1 MYLIKNKKNLLKK
14 GHQKE
19 DTNMIKLFC
28 TDKLKKGGVTVSY
41 MFIDETGKTYT
52 LSRAETIALL
62 KDKNYEVLNLQ
73 IDSIGRIVYKGEAL
87 EKNKQNQEAE
97 LTSIFELAL
106 NMFKENK
113 IMTLIYENNQI
124 KYLDDPIGRVSF
136 VSHDNILTIL
146 KKFEDYVRKSNR
158 DLAKLEIVNEEKNW
172 RYITYGSVYLECT
185 FANISDRY
193 PVIDDINKFKIY
205 TNVDKKRFD
214 VIKRTMP
221 LFDPKINRFYENALA
236 GIFVYDKANRDASI
250 YAIEQADK
258 NLRNSDFVKKHTRKN
273 QMKSNPRISN
283 TSKKPIDLS
292 KPTPASRLNKKSGLI
307 DAFINLFNYAKR
319 DK

>member
-1 MYLIKNKKNLLKK
+1 
-14 GHQKE
+14 
-19 DTNMIKLFC
+19 MIKLFC

-41 MFIDETGKTYT
+41 VFIDEAGKTYT

-73 IDSIGRIVYKGEAL
+73 LDSIGRIVYKGESL

-106 NMFKENK
+106 NMFKENQM
-113 IMTLIYENNQI
+113 MTLIYENNQI
-124 KYLDDPIGRVSF
+124 KYLEDPIGRVSF
-136 VSHDNILTIL
+136 VSHENILTIL
-146 KKFEDYVRKSNR
+146 KKFEDYVKKSNR

-172 RYITYGSVYLECT
+172 RYITYGNVYLECT
-185 FANISDRY
+185 FANISERY

-205 TNVDKKRFD
+205 TNVDKNRFD

-221 LFDPKINRFYENALA
+221 LYDPKNNRFYENALA
-236 GIFVYDKANRDASI
+236 GIFVYDKGNRDASM

-273 QMKSNPRISN
+273 PMQSN
-283 TSKKPIDLS
+283 TRKSLDLS
-292 KPTPASRLNKKSGLI
+292 KPTPVSRLNKKSGLL
-307 DAFINLFNYAKR
+307 DGLINLFNYFGP
-319 DK
+319 DN